1 MFDDVV
7 VKGEHR
13 QAFLCLVETQETLP
27 DGHGAALPW
36 QVTLI
41 NYGRQWRTR
50 LIYLSED
57 VLLI

>member
-1 MFDDVV
+1 MF
-7 VKGEHR
+7 GGWRHR
-13 QAFLCLVETQETLP
+13 R
-27 DGHGAALPW
+27 HGAALPW

-41 NYGRQWRTR
+41 NYGQQWRTR